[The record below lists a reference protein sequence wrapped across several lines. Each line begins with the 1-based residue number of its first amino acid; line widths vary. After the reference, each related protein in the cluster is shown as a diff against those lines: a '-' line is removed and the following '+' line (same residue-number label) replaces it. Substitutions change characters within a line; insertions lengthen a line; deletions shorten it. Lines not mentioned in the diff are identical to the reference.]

1 MPIDA
6 GLTDDAVLEELGRR
20 IARTRL
26 ERNLTQSEL
35 STEAG
40 VGLATVQRLE
50 AGHAVRTTSLIRVL
64 RELEVLDALNLL
76 VPEPT
81 PSPIELLSLHGK
93 RRRRAGSPRSAEAA
107 PDESRP
113 WRWGDEP
120 GGDAS

>member
-1 MPIDA
+1 MTIDG
-6 GLTDDAVLEELGRR
+6 GLTDEAVLAELGRR

-26 ERNLTQSEL
+26 ERNLTQSGL
-35 STEAG
+35 GTEAG

-50 AGHAVRTTSLIRVL
+50 AGHAVRTTSLIRIL
-64 RELEVLDALNLL
+64 RELELLDALNLL

-93 RRRRAGSPRSAEAA
+93 TRRRAGSPRPAEPS

-120 GGDAS
+120 GSDAS